1 MPESPAPSQE
11 AGPLFCPPQKPVL
24 LLLNAAPRWFII
36 AQRLH
41 RDKGN
46 ATVND
51 EKLDGAEALWTAEEE
66 NFLML
71 ARELEWAEAY
81 AADHPACPMGH
92 VYLNFLQ
99 WEMITAQAKW

>member
-1 MPESPAPSQE
+1 MAP
-11 AGPLFCPPQKPVL
+11 
-24 LLLNAAPRWFII
+24 
-36 AQRLH
+36 RLH
-41 RDKGN
+41 RDKGSAN
-46 ATVND
+46 VND
-51 EKLDGAEALWTAEEE
+51 EKTDGAEALWTAAEE